1 MSEPRTP
8 DKSAP
13 PEIAASER
21 TVTAAQ
27 LGSRLLRVLS
37 PLRVKSLSLHDAA
50 GELLWLNQGEF
61 GSVQRRYLQEAMA
74 AFSLDATLTH
84 LERDIEEGR
93 RALFLCSQT
102 TLGERSSLA
111 FAIVSSRRRP
121 DIDLQTLMAR
131 VFATMRRFSTA
142 PALELPIAAMHGA
155 RATEAPPA
163 PAAAAA
169 PAEQPAPTAAP
180 AARASQ
186 QHPPLRS
193 RLYARLRPGGTTRR
207 YEIAAGTVRSCER
220 DLERADRLI
229 HLLKRRGARDAP
241 TPASFTLPVC
251 AESVLGAE
259 FLAQLAPT
267 LEQAGLADGIL
278 GFCVPAAAWETDL
291 TATERFIER
300 CGEQR
305 CFVALDDFSL
315 ERYGFKLLR
324 MSAVRCLKL
333 DAALTADVLSNKFAH
348 ANIAAI
354 VKAARVL
361 GLYCVAKGVQSSAT
375 ARWLASAG
383 IEFAQGASRGTGAA
397 TTRRARVLKL
407 AMGS

>member
-1 MSEPRTP
+1 
-8 DKSAP
+8 
-13 PEIAASER
+13 
-21 TVTAAQ
+21 
-27 LGSRLLRVLS
+27 
-37 PLRVKSLSLHDAA
+37 
-50 GELLWLNQGEF
+50 
-61 GSVQRRYLQEAMA
+61 
-74 AFSLDATLTH
+74 
-84 LERDIEEGR
+84 
-93 RALFLCSQT
+93 
-102 TLGERSSLA
+102 
-111 FAIVSSRRRP
+111 
-121 DIDLQTLMAR
+121 
-131 VFATMRRFSTA
+131 
-142 PALELPIAAMHGA
+142 
-155 RATEAPPA
+155 
-163 PAAAAA
+163 
-169 PAEQPAPTAAP
+169 
-180 AARASQ
+180 
-186 QHPPLRS
+186 
-193 RLYARLRPGGTTRR
+193 
-207 YEIAAGTVRSCER
+207 VRSCER

-241 TPASFTLPVC
+241 APASFTLPVS
-251 AESVLGAE
+251 AESVLGGE
-259 FLAQLAPT
+259 FSAQLAPT

-324 MSAVRCLKL
+324 LSAVRCLKL
-333 DAALTADVLSNKFAH
+333 DAALTSNVLSNKFAH
-348 ANIAAI
+348 ANVAAI

>member
-13 PEIAASER
+13 PEVAASER

-37 PLRVKSLSLHDAA
+37 PLRVKSLSLHDAT

-61 GSVQRRYLQEAMA
+61 GSVQRRCLQEALA

-84 LERDIEEGR
+84 LERDLEEGR

-142 PALELPIAAMHGA
+142 PALQLPIAAMHGA
-155 RATEAPPA
+155 RATQAPPA
-163 PAAAAA
+163 AA
-169 PAEQPAPTAAP
+169 AEQPAPTAA
-180 AARASQ
+180 AAAPASQ
-186 QHPPLRS
+186 PHPPLRS

-241 TPASFTLPVC
+241 APASFTLPVC
-251 AESVLGAE
+251 AESVLGTE

-267 LEQAGLADGIL
+267 LEQAGLAEGIL
-278 GFCVPAAAWETDL
+278 GFCVPAAAWDTDL
-291 TATERFIER
+291 TAAERFIER

-315 ERYGFKLLR
+315 ELCGFKLLR
-324 MSAVRCLKL
+324 MNAVRCLKL
-333 DAALTADVLSNKFAH
+333 DAALTADGLSNKFAH